1 MNVCKRLFA
10 PKNKMDE
17 WQRHIKWDY
26 HYLNNVFQCIKLEVE
41 RVSRLVCGSVCMQT
55 RNDKRAHTHAR
66 GRKKSQNQKSFLSE

>member
-1 MNVCKRLFA
+1 MELICRLFA

-26 HYLNNVFQCIKLEVE
+26 HYLNNVFQRIKLEVE

-55 RNDKRAHTHAR
+55 RNDKRAHTHEEE
-66 GRKKSQNQKSFLSE
+66 KKAKTKRVF